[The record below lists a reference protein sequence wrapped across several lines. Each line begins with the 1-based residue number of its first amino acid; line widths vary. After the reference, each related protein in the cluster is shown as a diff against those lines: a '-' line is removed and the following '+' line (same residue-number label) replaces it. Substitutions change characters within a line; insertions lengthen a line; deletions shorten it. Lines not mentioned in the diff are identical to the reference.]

1 MGDKHETCDPPQLDG
16 VFQQRGR
23 NHVRLRPWGWVI
35 FIFARFT
42 FIPENINRE
51 SRYRFIPYHRATR
64 FRVEYKRME
73 GGIVRL
79 GDSWTKCQHEFSV
92 LPRLLCTLPFK
103 PTRCARWFIARWTS
117 HAALACNYFHVTV
130 VRIKLSSSIERVFA
144 LPRVTRVLVRPS
156 IYVFF
161 SFFFVLMTGK
171 VLRFTEIS
179 QISFPLFFFVK
190 YRTII
195 LEIKP
200 RSKVIIIFSS
210 ITMFR
215 GNFFLV
221 AFSKLW
227 QTLVLELDGS
237 RVGILNR
244 KSCGISI
251 NIGKVRKLLK
261 ARKLVHY
268 INVINWASSRYIFPR
283 ASLKCS

>member
-1 MGDKHETCDPPQLDG
+1 MRVSD
-16 VFQQRGR
+16 FYFR
-23 NHVRLRPWGWVI
+23 
-35 FIFARFT
+35 T
-42 FIPENINRE
+42 FYFYSENINRE

-161 SFFFVLMTGK
+161 SFFFVLMTDK

-179 QISFPLFFFVK
+179 QIAFLFLFFFFQS
-190 YRTII
+190 I
-195 LEIKP
+195 E
-200 RSKVIIIFSS
+200 RSSW
-210 ITMFR
+210 
-215 GNFFLV
+215 
-221 AFSKLW
+221 KLNH
-227 QTLVLELDGS
+227 D
-237 RVGILNR
+237 R
-244 KSCGISI
+244 K
-251 NIGKVRKLLK
+251 
-261 ARKLVHY
+261 
-268 INVINWASSRYIFPR
+268 
-283 ASLKCS
+283 